1 MEVVDIA
8 TGYLRIEA
16 YNTDQQPVNDA
27 QVNIYHTDMK
37 AENMIYQTT
46 TGADGRT
53 EDIALDAPDI
63 SLSMM
68 QSNERPYE
76 QYHVEVI
83 KETFDIEETRNV
95 QVFPENEST
104 LHVELQPSMQD
115 YQRRNIRILEDHK
128 MWLAQVNFNA

>member
-95 QVFPENEST
+95 QVFPENGST
-104 LHVELQPSMQD
+104 LYVELQPSMQD

>member
-63 SLSMM
+63 SLPMM

-95 QVFPENEST
+95 QVFPENGST

>member
-1 MEVVDIA
+1 MVDIA

-95 QVFPENEST
+95 QVFPENGST

>member
-95 QVFPENEST
+95 QVFPENGST

-128 MWLAQVNFNA
+128 MWLAQGNFNA

>member
-1 MEVVDIA
+1 MEVVEIA

-95 QVFPENEST
+95 QVFPENGST

>member
-1 MEVVDIA
+1 MVDIA

-27 QVNIYHTDMK
+27 LVNIYHTDMK

>member
-37 AENMIYQTT
+37 AENMIYQTM

-95 QVFPENEST
+95 QVFPENGST

>member
-1 MEVVDIA
+1 MEVVVIA

-16 YNTDQQPVNDA
+16 YNTDQQPVSDA
-27 QVNIYHTDMK
+27 NVNIYHTDMSV
-37 AENMIYQTT
+37 ENMIYQTK
-46 TGADGRT
+46 TGTDGRT

-68 QSNERPYE
+68 QSDVRPYE

-95 QVFPENEST
+95 QVFPNNGST
-104 LHVELQPSMQD
+104 LHVELQPSQD

-128 MWLAQVNFNA
+128 LWLAQVNFNA

>member
-16 YNTDQQPVNDA
+16 YNTDQQPLNDA

-95 QVFPENEST
+95 QVFPENGST

>member
-83 KETFDIEETRNV
+83 KETFDIKETRNV
-95 QVFPENEST
+95 QVFPENGST

>member
-95 QVFPENEST
+95 QVFPENGST

>member
-1 MEVVDIA
+1 MVDIA

-83 KETFDIEETRNV
+83 KEAFDIEETRNV
-95 QVFPENEST
+95 QVFPENGST

>member
-53 EDIALDAPDI
+53 EDIALDAPDM

-95 QVFPENEST
+95 QVFPENGST

>member
-1 MEVVDIA
+1 
-8 TGYLRIEA
+8 
-16 YNTDQQPVNDA
+16 
-27 QVNIYHTDMK
+27 MK

-95 QVFPENEST
+95 QVFPENGST

>member
-1 MEVVDIA
+1 VEVVDIA

-95 QVFPENEST
+95 QVFPENGST

>member
-83 KETFDIEETRNV
+83 KETFDIKETRNV
-95 QVFPENEST
+95 QVFPENGST

-128 MWLAQVNFNA
+128 MWLSQGNFNA

>member
-1 MEVVDIA
+1 MEVVVIA

-46 TGADGRT
+46 TGIDGRT
-53 EDIALDAPDI
+53 EDIALDAPDVA
-63 SLSMM
+63 LSMM
-68 QSNERPYE
+68 QSNLRPYE

-83 KETFDIEETRNV
+83 KETYDIEETRNV
-95 QVFPENEST
+95 QVFSENGST

>member
-1 MEVVDIA
+1 MEVVVIA

-46 TGADGRT
+46 TGIDGRT
-53 EDIALDAPDI
+53 EDIALDAPNLA
-63 SLSMM
+63 LSMM

-76 QYHVEVI
+76 QYHVEII
-83 KETFDIEETRNV
+83 KDTYDIDETRNV
-95 QVFPENEST
+95 QVFPENGST
-104 LHVELQPSMQD
+104 LHVELQPTTD
-115 YQRRNIRILEDHK
+115 YQRRHIRIIEDHK
-128 MWLAQVNFNA
+128 MWLGQVNFDA

>member
-1 MEVVDIA
+1 
-8 TGYLRIEA
+8 
-16 YNTDQQPVNDA
+16 
-27 QVNIYHTDMK
+27 
-37 AENMIYQTT
+37 
-46 TGADGRT
+46 
-53 EDIALDAPDI
+53 
-63 SLSMM
+63 MM

-95 QVFPENEST
+95 QVFPENGST

>member
-1 MEVVDIA
+1 MEVVVIA

-16 YNTDQQPVNDA
+16 YNTDQKPVSDA
-27 QVNIYHTDMK
+27 NVNIYHTDMS
-37 AENMIYQTT
+37 AENMIYQTK
-46 TGADGRT
+46 TGTDGRT

-68 QSNERPYE
+68 QSDIRPYE

-83 KETFDIEETRNV
+83 KESFDIEETRNV
-95 QVFPENEST
+95 QVFPNNGST
-104 LHVELQPSMQD
+104 LHVELQPSQD

-128 MWLAQVNFNA
+128 LWLAQVNFNA

>member
-46 TGADGRT
+46 TGADRRT

-95 QVFPENEST
+95 QVFPENGST

>member
-1 MEVVDIA
+1 MIDIA

-95 QVFPENEST
+95 QVFPENGST

>member
-1 MEVVDIA
+1 MVVIA

-46 TGADGRT
+46 TGIDGRT
-53 EDIALDAPDI
+53 EDIALDAPDVA
-63 SLSMM
+63 LSMM
-68 QSNERPYE
+68 QSNLRPYE

-83 KETFDIEETRNV
+83 KETYDIEETRNV
-95 QVFPENEST
+95 QVFPENGST

>member
-1 MEVVDIA
+1 MEVVVIA

-46 TGADGRT
+46 TGIDGRT
-53 EDIALDAPDI
+53 EDIALDAPDVA
-63 SLSMM
+63 LSMM
-68 QSNERPYE
+68 QSNLRPYE

-83 KETFDIEETRNV
+83 KETYDIEETRNV
-95 QVFPENEST
+95 QVFPENGST

>member
-53 EDIALDAPDI
+53 EDIALEAPDI

-95 QVFPENEST
+95 QVFPENGST

>member
-1 MEVVDIA
+1 MEVVVIA

-46 TGADGRT
+46 TGIDGRT
-53 EDIALDAPDI
+53 EDIALDAPDVA
-63 SLSMM
+63 LSMM
-68 QSNERPYE
+68 QSNLRPYE

-83 KETFDIEETRNV
+83 KETYDIEETRNV
-95 QVFPENEST
+95 QVFPENGST
-104 LHVELQPSMQD
+104 LHVELRPSMQD

>member
-1 MEVVDIA
+1 MYKRQ
-8 TGYLRIEA
+8 GYLRIEA

-95 QVFPENEST
+95 QVFPENGST